1 MCAMFKVAYDTK
13 DNMFCQK
20 HAWFLIG
27 SVIATGLIHIK
38 SVGTKLIHSVQNDI
52 KQ

>member
-1 MCAMFKVAYDTK
+1 MCAMFKVACDTK

-27 SVIATGLIHIK
+27 SVIATGLVHIK